1 MPGGDTALTRAYG
14 IGMRL
19 GLPLIRRAVG
29 RKLSE
34 AGVAPER
41 IAERDGRTS
50 VGRPAGQVV
59 WMHGVSIGESLSAL
73 PLAEAIV
80 REYPDWHVL
89 LTSGTASSAGVL
101 AHRLPART
109 IHQFA
114 PLDAAPAVGRFLEHW
129 RPGLAIFIESEVWP
143 VTLSM
148 LADRG
153 VPVALVNAR
162 LSARTARR
170 WQGVPRT
177 ARQVV
182 GRFALIHC
190 QDSATAAVLAGL
202 GPRAGVV
209 PMVGPNLKAASRQ
222 VPPDAS
228 ALRALR
234 QAVGDRPVW
243 VAASTHPGEEAEVL
257 AAHGV
262 LLERFGDC
270 LLVLV
275 PRHPE
280 RRDEVTGL
288 VRAAGLR
295 HGLRGA
301 QGAPPARQDQVY
313 VADTLGEMALWYH
326 LGGPVFLGG
335 SWVPVGGHNPF
346 EPAAAGAPVL
356 HGPLHANFDA
366 VFAALD
372 AAGGGRTVRDGP
384 ELAAAVTG
392 IWRNSQMRTQMEAAA
407 LGFAADQRQSIDGLV
422 GQVLSLVQG

>member
-1 MPGGDTALTRAYG
+1 MPEGDTALTRVYG
-14 IGMRL
+14 VGMRL
-19 GLPLIRRAVG
+19 GLPLMRRAVG
-29 RKLSE
+29 RKLAE
-34 AGVAPER
+34 AGVGPER
-41 IAERDGRTS
+41 IAERDGRAS
-50 VGRPAGQVV
+50 VSRPAGQVV
-59 WMHGVSIGESLSAL
+59 WIHGVSIGESLSAM

-80 REYPDWHVL
+80 QAHPDWHVL
-89 LTSGTASSAGVL
+89 LTSGTASSAGVV
-101 AHRLPART
+101 AQRLPART

-114 PLDAAPAVGRFLEHW
+114 PLDAAPAVRRFLDHW
-129 RPGLAIFIESEVWP
+129 RPGLAIFIESEFWP

-148 LADRG
+148 LAGRG

-162 LSARTARR
+162 LSARTGRR
-170 WQGVPRT
+170 WQAVPQT

-190 QDSATAAVLAGL
+190 QDSATAGVLTRL
-202 GPRAGVV
+202 GPRRGVV

-222 VPPDAS
+222 VPPDGA

-234 QAVGDRPVW
+234 QAVGERPVW
-243 VAASTHPGEEAEVL
+243 VAASTHPGEEVEVL
-257 AAHGV
+257 AAHAI
-262 LLERFGDC
+262 LLERLPDC

-280 RRDEVTGL
+280 RRGDVTGL
-288 VRAAGLR
+288 VRTAGLR
-295 HGLRGA
+295 HRLRGEH
-301 QGAPPARQDQVY
+301 GVPPDAKDQVY

-356 HGPLHANFDA
+356 HGPLHANFET

-372 AAGGGRTVRDGP
+372 AAGGGRTVRDAP
-384 ELAAAVTG
+384 ELAAAVAKFWTD
-392 IWRNSQMRTQMEAAA
+392 SQNRTLMQAAV
-407 LGFAADQRQSIDGLV
+407 LGFAAVQRQSIDGLV
-422 GQVLSLVQG
+422 RQVLALVQV

>member
-1 MPGGDTALTRAYG
+1 
-14 IGMRL
+14 
-19 GLPLIRRAVG
+19 
-29 RKLSE
+29 
-34 AGVAPER
+34 
-41 IAERDGRTS
+41 
-50 VGRPAGQVV
+50 
-59 WMHGVSIGESLSAL
+59 
-73 PLAEAIV
+73 
-80 REYPDWHVL
+80 
-89 LTSGTASSAGVL
+89 
-101 AHRLPART
+101 
-109 IHQFA
+109 
-114 PLDAAPAVGRFLEHW
+114 
-129 RPGLAIFIESEVWP
+129 
-143 VTLSM
+143 
-148 LADRG
+148 
-153 VPVALVNAR
+153 
-162 LSARTARR
+162 
-170 WQGVPRT
+170 
-177 ARQVV
+177 
-182 GRFALIHC
+182 
-190 QDSATAAVLAGL
+190 
-202 GPRAGVV
+202 
-209 PMVGPNLKAASRQ
+209 
-222 VPPDAS
+222 
-228 ALRALR
+228 
-234 QAVGDRPVW
+234 VGDRPVW